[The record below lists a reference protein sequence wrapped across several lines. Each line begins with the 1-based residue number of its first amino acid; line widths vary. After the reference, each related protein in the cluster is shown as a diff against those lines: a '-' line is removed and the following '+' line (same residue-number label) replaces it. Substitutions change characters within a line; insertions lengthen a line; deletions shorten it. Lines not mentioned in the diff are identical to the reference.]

1 MKESFRS
8 IIIKG
13 TFVLTISNFLVSGL
27 NYLSNSLSAK
37 SLGPSGF
44 GELSALFAYLSI
56 FSIPLTVLT
65 TLIIVKLGKAE
76 NNRYKTAGEIE
87 QWFISKIREKK
98 IYIFLSFS
106 TLIFIP
112 SLTNLSSVSALVLY
126 ILVAFNI
133 LSAFYFSLLQ
143 GLHLFTTFTLFACF
157 LAITRL
163 IGTSLTFVNEWG
175 IYNIYTGL
183 VLGSIL
189 AVGLSKKFMAEKL
202 PMSNRI
208 LDISIRRYL
217 TRKKTLITIVS
228 LLSVVLLSNA
238 DLIFVKKLFTAEQA
252 GIYSS
257 WSLLAKIIGYFVAPV
272 LSASLLF
279 FSAKES
285 ERDQKKLLYILI
297 SLIIIIGSGILIAYQ
312 QFSTEILLVIFSDKF
327 LSIAPLAPY
336 AALFGMLFTIIT
348 LINNYHIANSNKSS
362 LIVPLIIP
370 IHVVLFLL
378 YGSSIE
384 NIITIN
390 VGSTFFITGI
400 LTISLLHS

>member
-13 TFVLTISNFLVSGL
+13 TFILTISNFLVSIL

-76 NNRYKTAGEIE
+76 NNRYRRAGEIE
-87 QWFISKIREKK
+87 QWFLTKIYEKK
-98 IYIFLSFS
+98 IYILLSLV

-112 SLTNLSSVSALVLY
+112 SLTNLSRVSAVILY
-126 ILVAFNI
+126 ILVAFNV

-143 GLHLFTTFTLFACF
+143 GLHLFTTFTLLTC
-157 LAITRL
+157 LIAIIRL
-163 IGTSLTFVNEWG
+163 MGTSLTFANNWG
-175 IYNIYTGL
+175 IYNIYAGL
-183 VLGSIL
+183 VLGSVLAVIL
-189 AVGLSKKFMAEKL
+189 AKNFMKKKL
-202 PMSNRI
+202 PVATNT
-208 LDISIRRYL
+208 LDVSVLRYL
-217 TRKKTLITIVS
+217 IRKKTIITTIS
-228 LLSVVLLSNA
+228 LLAVVLLSNA
-238 DLIFVKKLFTAEQA
+238 DLIFVKKLFSANEA

-285 ERDQKKLLYILI
+285 ERDQKKLLYLLI
-297 SLIIIIGSGILIAYQ
+297 SLIIVIGSGILIAYQ
-312 QFSTEILLVIFSDKF
+312 QFSTEILLVIFSSKF

-348 LINNYHIANSNKSS
+348 LINNFHIANSNKSS
-362 LIVPLIIP
+362 LIVPLLIP
-370 IHVVLFLL
+370 IHVLLFFL